1 MSDDLVLKLTRG
13 EARKAADRFGFVQA
27 LVETGHAFGYNIVTG
42 YNDVPTRDLDPLYLR
57 VAGIEAQF
65 LLDSTSYAW
74 DSSGLVVSSDLL
86 LVGATGYV
94 GAAPPATSW
103 VRLPVP
109 VAGLNAAPAT
119 VADLT
124 AKANSGVIP
133 VGFNPDDPASVA
145 AALAGLSATGTDRYG
160 VAQAG
165 GADLIG
171 PVLLIEDVD
180 IYTGPSILAEEFPYA
195 LALPTEEFT
204 LSTGPSVRE
213 VTVVEV
219 PAAVVAVAALA
230 PAVLADTVVSVPA
243 AVVTVEALAPGAS
256 TGASVEVPAA
266 VVAVGGLAPVV
277 TSEAGAAEPN
287 IGDAY
292 GGGYFAGYIS
302 HTADGVATHRLIVA
316 PAATGASGTGYTLT
330 TMLTVKTTA
339 SATTGTGSD
348 FNGAANTAA
357 MVTAGIASHPAAMFC
372 VNLSIG
378 GFTDWYLP
386 SRLELEIAYFN
397 LKPGT
402 ANNTTGSGVNAYSV
416 PARVADYTTTV
427 PGQTAVSAFRTGNS
441 EAFLPNLHWSST
453 QASSNTLRGWT
464 DDFASG
470 SLSFGLNKNNAQ
482 RVRAFRREA
491 I

>member
-1 MSDDLVLKLTRG
+1 MT
-13 EARKAADRFGFVQA
+13 
-27 LVETGHAFGYNIVTG
+27 I
-42 YNDVPTRDLDPLYLR
+42 
-57 VAGIEAQF
+57 
-65 LLDSTSYAW
+65 
-74 DSSGLVVSSDLL
+74 
-86 LVGATGYV
+86 
-94 GAAPPATSW
+94 
-103 VRLPVP
+103 
-109 VAGLNAAPAT
+109 
-119 VADLT
+119 
-124 AKANSGVIP
+124 KANSIAIP
-133 VGFNPDDPASVA
+133 VGFNPRNPASVA
-145 AALAGLSATGTDRYG
+145 AAVALLPDDGLDTYSLAQAAGLK
-160 VAQAG
+160 
-165 GADLIG
+165 LIG
-171 PVLLIEDVD
+171 PALIIDQFQVSSGSAVQVVD
-180 IYTGPSILAEEFPYA
+180 YSYA
-195 LALPTEEFT
+195 LTLPAEAFSIATGGTVEYEQGVYAPVVATTITGLAPTVAIGAAVEIPAALFS
-204 LSTGPSVRE
+204 L
-213 VTVVEV
+213 
-219 PAAVVAVAALA
+219 AVVAPLVQPSTQVQIPAAAFVIDGLPPA
-230 PAVLADTVVSVPA
+230 IVSLTDIELLIPTVNITVTAAVPAVLPGKAIDIPIA
-243 AVVTVEALAPGAS
+243 AILMAAHAPTVE
-256 TGASVEVPAA
+256 
-266 VVAVGGLAPVV
+266 V
-277 TSEAGAAEPN
+277 TAAEPN

-348 FNGAANTAA
+348 FDGAANTAA
-357 MVTAGIASHPAAMFC
+357 MVTAGIASHPAAEFC

-416 PARVADYTTTV
+416 PARVANYTTTV

-453 QASSNTLRGWT
+453 QASVNTIRGWT
-464 DDFASG
+464 GDFSSG
-470 SLSFGLNKNNAQ
+470 SLSFGLNKTSTQ